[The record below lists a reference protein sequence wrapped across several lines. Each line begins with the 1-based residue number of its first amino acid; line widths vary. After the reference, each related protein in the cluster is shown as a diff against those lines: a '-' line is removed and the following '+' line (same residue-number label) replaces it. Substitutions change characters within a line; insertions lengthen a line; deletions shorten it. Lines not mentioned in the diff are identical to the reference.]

1 MNWNNLWRRGR
12 GRLALGFAVCG
23 AIWAVAEGHAQL
35 EVQPPKPIRGAR
47 QPALSPD
54 GKRLAF
60 VYRGDIWVGPAK
72 GGRAWP
78 LTQHVEADAYPVF
91 SPDGRWIAF
100 ASRRSGN
107 WDIFLV
113 PSEGGEP
120 RQLTWHSGTDI
131 PTSWSPDGKRLLY
144 AGRRDS
150 PNYGVFALEVGSL
163 RTELLCEDYAPLNYP
178 TYSPDGTRL
187 AYSRY
192 GFHWTRPRYT
202 GSAAAQIWLLDLA
215 QGTRRPLTTNQ
226 HQHLWVQFLPDG
238 QRLLTVTC
246 TDSTPSAA
254 PLGGAIPPIVDT
266 PQRTPNLWVL
276 DLQGR
281 ARQLTHFTGGQVRW
295 PTVAARSGDIVFE
308 YEGDLYA
315 LGPRA
320 RKPRKLE
327 FVVVA
332 DDKQTTRRREKLTR
346 EVTEAEPSP
355 DGKTYAFGLRG
366 DIWTVPVD
374 KPKGVAGRNADLARR
389 LTDWVGADD
398 DFCWS
403 KDGKKLYFT
412 SDRALNR
419 RLYELELA
427 TGQTRSLWDRP
438 EDVAGPRLSPDGTQ
452 LGFWV
457 SGREGG
463 LYLLNLSNGVVRRL
477 AHVPGPQWHGQG
489 GGEFAWSP
497 DMRWVAYTRRS
508 ESGAWNIWI
517 IPTEG
522 GPAVNVTR
530 LYAHHSQP
538 TWSPDGRYL
547 FFQSNRDGEGL
558 YALPLRQEPIRL
570 ADTDLKFQKPTNRVE
585 VHIDFDGI
593 WQRIRKLSSQR
604 PQADLTVTPDGQILF
619 LSDNDVWSVS
629 YDGKEAKRLTTGG
642 GKSALRVSADGKRA
656 FFIQNGE
663 LFTMSLDGKSPEK
676 VAFTAEWERDTRAER
691 QAAFVQ
697 FWHAYARGFYDANF
711 HGRDWEAIRR
721 RYEPLLEAQETPE
734 EFANLLQ
741 MMVGELDCSHSEVNP
756 PSSDES
762 SSRTVSPHL
771 GFTLDYTHPGPGL
784 RVRHVPDGAPGAY
797 ERTRIRPGEYVLAIN
812 GQPVA
817 PTERLYELIND
828 KADREFEFLVNT
840 NLDRATARTVRYKVL
855 TQAEWND
862 LTYRE
867 RIERLRRRVAERSHD
882 QIGYLHMP
890 AMTQKEQVQFERE
903 AYEYIATKQALIIDV
918 RFNRGGNIADTLID
932 WLERKPYGYVQPRD
946 GPRQPSPLHACEKPL
961 VVLINEH
968 SYSNGEIFPCAM
980 RARGLAK
987 LVGRPTP
994 GYVIWTSE
1002 FTLVDG
1008 TRARLPQTG
1017 FYRLDGIPL
1026 ENHGQ
1031 KPDIE
1036 VPLSPEDWLADR
1048 DPQLEQAID
1057 LLLAEVGLRRAPSPL
1072 P

>member
-1 MNWNNLWRRGR
+1 M
-12 GRLALGFAVCG
+12 G
-23 AIWAVAEGHAQL
+23 AAAVALPAWAQL
-35 EVQPPKPIRGAR
+35 EPPPPKPVRGAR

-60 VYRGDIWVGPAK
+60 VYRGDIWIAPAK

-78 LTQHVEADAYPVF
+78 LTQHVETDAYPVF
-91 SPDGRWIAF
+91 SPDGRWVAF
-100 ASRRSGN
+100 ASRRTGN
-107 WDIFLV
+107 WDIFVV

-120 RQLTWHSGTDI
+120 RQLTWHSGSDI
-131 PTSWSPDGKRLLY
+131 PTSWSPDGKRLLF

-150 PNYGVFALEVGSL
+150 PNYAVFALEVGSL
-163 RTELLCEDYAPLNYP
+163 RTELVCEDYAPLSYP
-178 TYSPDGTRL
+178 AFAPDGSKV

-202 GSAAAQIWLLDLA
+202 GSAAAQIWLFDLA
-215 QGTRRPLTTNQ
+215 SGVRRPLTSNE

-246 TDSTPSAA
+246 TDPTPSAR
-254 PLGGAIPPIVDT
+254 PLGGAIPPLVDT

-281 ARQLTHFTGGQVRW
+281 ARQLTSFTGGAVRW
-295 PTVAARSGDIVFE
+295 PTVAAKSGDIVFE

-315 LGPRA
+315 LGPRG

-327 FVVVA
+327 FVVGA

-346 EVTEAEPSP
+346 DVTEAEPSP

-419 RLYELELA
+419 RLYELDL
-427 TGQTRSLWDRP
+427 TNGQTRCLWERP

-457 SGREGG
+457 SGPEGG
-463 LYLLNLSNGVVRRL
+463 LHLLTLSNGVVRRL
-477 AHVPGPQWHGQG
+477 VHVPGPQWHGQG

-497 DMRWVAYTRRS
+497 DMKWMAYTRRS
-508 ESGAWNIWI
+508 DSGAWNIWI

-522 GPAVNVTR
+522 GSAINITR

-558 YALPLRQEPIRL
+558 YALPLRQEPSRL
-570 ADTDLKFQKPTNRVE
+570 ADTDLKFQKPTNRLE
-585 VHIDFDGI
+585 VQIDFDGI
-593 WQRIRKLSSQR
+593 AQRIRKLSSQR
-604 PQADLTVTPDGQILF
+604 PQADLTVTPEGQLVF
-619 LSDNDVWSVS
+619 LSEGDVWSVS
-629 YDGKEAKRLTTGG
+629 YDGKESKRLTTGG
-642 GKSALRVSADGKRA
+642 GKSALRLAADGKRA

-663 LFTMSLDGKSPEK
+663 LFTMSLDGKPPEK
-676 VAFTAEWERDTRAER
+676 VTFTAEWERDVRAER

-711 HGRDWEAIRR
+711 HGRDWNGIRR

-734 EFANLLQ
+734 EFAALLH

-756 PSSDES
+756 PGSDEAS
-762 SSRTVSPHL
+762 GRTVSPHL
-771 GFTLDYTHPGPGL
+771 GFVIDYTHPGPGL
-784 RVRHVPDGAPGAY
+784 RVRQVPDGAPGAY
-797 ERTRIRPGEYVLAIN
+797 EQTRIRPGEYVLAIN

-828 KADREFEFLVNT
+828 KTEREFEFLVNT

-855 TQAEWND
+855 TQAEWTD
-862 LTYRE
+862 LTYRD
-867 RIERLRRRVAERSHD
+867 RVERLRRRVAERSQD
-882 QIGYLHMP
+882 RIGYLHMP

-968 SYSNGEIFPCAM
+968 SYSNGEIFPAAM
-980 RARGLAK
+980 QARGLAK

-1017 FYRLDGIPL
+1017 FYRLDGTPL

-1031 KPDIE
+1031 QPDIE
-1036 VPLSPEDWLADR
+1036 VALSPEDWLADR
-1048 DPQLEQAID
+1048 DPQLERAID
-1057 LLLAEVGLRRAPSPL
+1057 LLLAEPAVANAPAIAP
-1072 P
+1072 